1 MVVTTWEGKRLSPG
15 DSRPR
20 MLLNILPAQHSC
32 GHPLPPGAGTA
43 ANVGGAVA
51 EGPVLG

>member
-1 MVVTTWEGKRLSPG
+1 MVVTMWEGKRLSPG

-32 GHPLPPGAGTA
+32 APPPAPAGTA
-43 ANVGGAVA
+43 ANVGSAAA
-51 EGPVLG
+51 ESPVLG